1 MLLKY
6 FLCFIKTNDS
16 KQKLKRQNTPHP
28 IKQSIID
35 LDEFTIDQVEIKSK
49 FENVDYEYLTNSGV
63 LHIYKK
69 E

>member
-6 FLCFIKTNDS
+6 FNCFIKTNDS
-16 KQKLKRQNTPHP
+16 KPKLKRENTPYP
-28 IKQSIID
+28 TRQSVID
-35 LDEFTIDQVEIKSK
+35 LDEGTIEITIF
-49 FENVDYEYLTNSGV
+49 FENVDYEYLPNSGV

>member
-6 FLCFIKTNDS
+6 FKCFIKTNDT
-16 KQKLKRQNTPHP
+16 KKKLRRENTPYP
-28 IKQSIID
+28 TQSVIDVDKGTIEII
-35 LDEFTIDQVEIKSK
+35 SN
-49 FENVDYEYLTNSGV
+49 FENVDYEYLPNSAV